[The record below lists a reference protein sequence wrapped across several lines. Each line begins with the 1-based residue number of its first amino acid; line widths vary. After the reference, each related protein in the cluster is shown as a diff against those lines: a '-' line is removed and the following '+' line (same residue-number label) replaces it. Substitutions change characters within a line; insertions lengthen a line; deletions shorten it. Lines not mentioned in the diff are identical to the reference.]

1 MKRERL
7 QMQTEGSTE
16 PIDAGRTEATGERG
30 EREEARGKREK
41 KAKGSIDW
49 APIRKDWSRG
59 LPVAQIAKEHGIK
72 EMTIYSQAH
81 RHRWPKR
88 EAILKGKIAVVDP
101 KQIAEKAVEKGIE
114 KAVAEQEPVIKQ
126 VVREKLNAWFQRIL
140 TTTDKLQ
147 THVDLLADGRLEVEE
162 LKSLA
167 STVEVVDRVARR
179 TFGLDSPSGSS
190 VSVFSVSAP
199 TVQCPIIDVEP
210 IPEQVP
216 ASVS

>member
-1 MKRERL
+1 ME
-7 QMQTEGSTE
+7 TEQSTQ
-16 PIDAGRTEATGERG
+16 PIDAGRTEAKEGKQ
-30 EREEARGKREK
+30 EEGKANGKGEK

-49 APIRKDWSRG
+49 APIRKAWSRG

-72 EMTIYSQAH
+72 EMTIYSQAN

-88 EAILKGKIAVVDP
+88 EAVLKGKIAVVDP

-114 KAVAEQEPVIKQ
+114 KAVAEQEPAIKQ
-126 VVREKLNAWFQRIL
+126 VVRERLNAWFQRIL

-179 TFGLDSPSGSS
+179 TFGLDSPAGSS
-190 VSVFSVSAP
+190 VSVFSVAAP
-199 TVQCPIIDVEP
+199 VVSCPVIDVEP
-210 IPEQVP
+210 ISE
-216 ASVS
+216 ASSASTA

>member
-1 MKRERL
+1 
-7 QMQTEGSTE
+7 MQTEQSKESVDTN
-16 PIDAGRTEATGERG
+16 RTEAKE
-30 EREEARGKREK
+30 ERETEGKAKGKGEK

-49 APIRKDWSRG
+49 APIRKAWSRG

-72 EMTIYSQAH
+72 EMTIYSQAN

-88 EAILKGKIAVVDP
+88 EAVLKGKIAVVDP

-179 TFGLDSPSGSS
+179 TFGLDSPAGSS
-190 VSVFSVSAP
+190 VSVFSVAAP

-210 IPEQVP
+210 IPESTP
-216 ASVS
+216 APSS